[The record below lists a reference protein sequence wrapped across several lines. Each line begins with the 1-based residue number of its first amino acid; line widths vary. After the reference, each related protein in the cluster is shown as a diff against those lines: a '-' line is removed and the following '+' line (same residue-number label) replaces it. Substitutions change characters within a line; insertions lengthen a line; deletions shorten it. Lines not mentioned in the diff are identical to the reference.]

1 MPRQSIINLTEDRD
15 ACAMTLSLPESSKD
29 QASSR
34 KQQKAPRPSVHMPQA
49 SVKRQSSLLD
59 IVQARK
65 PLVSA
70 DNFRPQNI
78 PLSNASVLKARY
90 PTSYPPRNQC
100 ITILTACT
108 HLKNHT

>member
-15 ACAMTLSLPESSKD
+15 ACAMTLSLPELSKD
-29 QASSR
+29 KASSR

-65 PLVSA
+65 P
-70 DNFRPQNI
+70 
-78 PLSNASVLKARY
+78 
-90 PTSYPPRNQC
+90 TGEC
-100 ITILTACT
+100 
-108 HLKNHT
+108 